1 MSNPNAA
8 AETPSVLSA
17 VGTPASTSNGS
28 TDGAI
33 TDGGSGGHTSRG
45 SKSETDPDLR
55 CAGEHERT
63 NHDNAS
69 LSYEYGP
76 ELLERNG
83 AFRGLIGSF
92 KPLRSCVELGTSPS
106 EDMKS
111 TYDRAHANLQ
121 EVTRKNRPCNS
132 GWVPPGGM
140 EDTWS
145 RWADGTTHAPTSEL
159 YEEAKS
165 QYGGKIYKD
174 FWEMSAWA
182 ESRGTT
188 LDKLTNAL

>member
-1 MSNPNAA
+1 MSNPTAA

-17 VGTPASTSNGS
+17 VHTPASSSIGS

-33 TDGGSGGHTSRG
+33 TDGGSGGHTSGG

-55 CAGEHERT
+55 HAGEHERT

-76 ELLERNG
+76 ELLERNR
-83 AFRGLIGSF
+83 AYRGLFESY
-92 KPLRSCVELGTSPS
+92 KLLRSCVESGTSPS
-106 EDMKS
+106 VELKS
-111 TYDRAHANLQ
+111 TYDRAQANLQ
-121 EVTRKNRPCNS
+121 AVIRKHRPCNT

-140 EDTWS
+140 EETWS
-145 RWADGTTHAPTSEL
+145 RWGNGTTHAPTSEL

-165 QYGGKIYKD
+165 QY
-174 FWEMSAWA
+174 
-182 ESRGTT
+182 
-188 LDKLTNAL
+188 DKLTNAL